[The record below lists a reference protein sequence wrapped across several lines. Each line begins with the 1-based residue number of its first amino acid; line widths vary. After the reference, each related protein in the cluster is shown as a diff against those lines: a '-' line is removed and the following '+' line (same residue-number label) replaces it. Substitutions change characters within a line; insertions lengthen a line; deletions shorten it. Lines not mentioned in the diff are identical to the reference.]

1 MIQHSHCDAM
11 NVYILSCHMH
21 KPLISREKIY
31 FKQLTTTSVD
41 YLE

>member
-11 NVYILSCHMH
+11 NVYMYILSRHMH
-21 KPLISREKIY
+21 KPLISRKKI
-31 FKQLTTTSVD
+31 SVD